1 MKRKFKIIFFIIFF
15 IYPITS
21 SFSSE
26 LLEPNNKKA
35 CLNFYNSVKNDEL
48 PFLKG
53 LFPSKKYNDYGF
65 YLNQIWDEDSK
76 DWILERDKE
85 GNFKVGEIYSYQV
98 FDKIKF
104 GDSILSINDKEI
116 LTQSDFNNLYFDETE
131 NIKIVLKNKN
141 GQKYSVDLNLH

>member
-1 MKRKFKIIFFIIFF
+1 MKRKFKIILFIIFF

-65 YLNQIWDEDSK
+65 YLNK
-76 DWILERDKE
+76 Y
-85 GNFKVGEIYSYQV
+85 GM
-98 FDKIKF
+98 KIVRI
-104 GDSILSINDKEI
+104 GLLKEI
-116 LTQSDFNNLYFDETE
+116 RKG
-131 NIKIVLKNKN
+131 ILKLVR
-141 GQKYSVDLNLH
+141 YIHIRFSTR